1 LGKASDSIHVATS
14 LAEAWELY
22 FDPVR
27 WASWVDGF
35 GRVEA
40 ENGYPELGG
49 TLRWRSVP
57 AGRGTVTEQVLDH
70 DPRHRHRIAFSDPQ
84 SSGEL
89 LTEMA
94 IESDGVRVTLKLDY
108 RLAQRGPF
116 AWLADRIFVRGQMR
130 RSLARTLARFKREAE
145 DRAGR

>member
-1 LGKASDSIHVATS
+1 LGRASDSTHVATS

-22 FDPVR
+22 FDTAR

-35 GRVEA
+35 GSVEA
-40 ENGYPELGG
+40 ESGYPELGG

-57 AGRGTVTEQVLDH
+57 AGRGTVTEQVLEH
-70 DPRHRHRIAFSDPQ
+70 DPRHRHRIRFSDPQ

-89 LTEMA
+89 LTELA
-94 IESDGVRVTLKLDY
+94 IEGEGVRIELRLEY

-116 AWLADRIFVRGQMR
+116 AWMTDRLFVRGQMR

-145 DRAGR
+145 DRADR